1 MEGERVSS
9 ADLRCLETEVRSQL
23 SMIGA
28 DTRPIH
34 EQYVLA

>member
-23 SMIGA
+23 SMVGA

-34 EQYVLA
+34 AEHVFA